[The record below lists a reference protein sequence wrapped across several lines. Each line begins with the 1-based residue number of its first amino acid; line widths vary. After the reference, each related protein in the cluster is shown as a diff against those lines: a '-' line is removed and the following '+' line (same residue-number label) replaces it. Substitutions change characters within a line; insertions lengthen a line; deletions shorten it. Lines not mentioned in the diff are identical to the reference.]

1 MDARL
6 PVTVLSGF
14 LGAGKTTLLNRMLAN
29 REGRRIA
36 VIVND
41 MSEINIDASMVRDG
55 AALDRTEERLV
66 EMTNGCICCTLR
78 GDLLDEVARLA
89 RADRFDYLLIE
100 STGISEPMPVAA
112 TFDFVD
118 EDGTSLGDLARLDTM
133 VSVVDASSFLDE
145 VESPDELLDRS
156 IGIDETD
163 DRPISGLL
171 VDQVEFADVVVVNKV
186 DLVAPEVVERTDALV
201 RRLNPRAHVLH
212 ASHAEVPLAEVLDTG
227 RYDPEA
233 SAELPGWDD
242 AHADAAPETEEYGV
256 SSFVFRARRPFH
268 PGRLAD
274 ALEAPWPGVVRS
286 KGFVWLSSRPT
297 EAGFWSQAGSHLTIE
312 GAGVWLAD
320 EGLTPEDLDDPEV
333 RTEVA
338 ASWDPVWGDRRNELV
353 IIGVELDRAAVTEVL
368 DACLLTDAEMVA
380 GLDAWRRHPDPL
392 PEWEHHMED
401 A

>member
-1 MDARL
+1 MDERL

-14 LGAGKTTLLNRMLAN
+14 LGAGKTTLLNRVLAN
-29 REGRRIA
+29 RDGLRIA

-41 MSEINIDASMVRDG
+41 MSEINIDATMVRDG

-78 GDLLDEVARLA
+78 EDLLVEVAALA
-89 RADRFDYLLIE
+89 RAGRFDYLLIE

-118 EDGTSLGDLARLDTM
+118 EEGASLGDLARIDTM
-133 VSVVDASSFLDE
+133 VSVVDASAFLQE
-145 VESPDELLDRS
+145 VESDDELIDRDL
-156 IGIDETD
+156 GIDETD

-171 VDQVEFADVVVVNKV
+171 VDQVEFADVVVINKV
-186 DLVAPEVVERTDALV
+186 DLVPADVVERTDALV
-201 RRLNPRAHVLH
+201 RRLNPRVAR
-212 ASHAEVPLAEVLDTG
+212 APREPRGG
-227 RYDPEA
+227 RPA
-233 SAELPGWDD
+233 RGARHRAVRPGGGRT
-242 AHADAAPETEEYGV
+242 AARVGRGARRGCSRDRRVRV

-268 PGRLAD
+268 PGRLAR
-274 ALEAPWPGVVRS
+274 ALEDPWPGVVRS

-297 EAGFWSQAGSHLTIE
+297 EAGFWSQAGSHLTLE

-320 EGLTPEDLDDPEV
+320 EGLTPEDLDDPDVRSEV
-333 RTEVA
+333 E

-353 IIGVELDRAAVTEVL
+353 IIGIDLDRGLVETLLEG
-368 DACLLTDAEMVA
+368 CLLTDAEMVT
-380 GLDAWRRHPDPL
+380 GLDRWRAHPDPL
-392 PEWEHHMED
+392 PAWEHPVEE

>member
-1 MDARL
+1 MDPRL

-14 LGAGKTTLLNRMLAN
+14 LGAGKTTLLNRILAN
-29 REGRRIA
+29 REGLRIA

-41 MSEINIDASMVRDG
+41 MSEINIDATMVRDG

-78 GDLLDEVARLA
+78 EDLLVEVARLA
-89 RADRFDYLLIE
+89 QEDRFDYLLIE

-133 VSVVDASSFLDE
+133 VSLVDASSFLDE
-145 VESPDELLDRS
+145 VEGDDELVDRDL
-156 IGIDETD
+156 GIDDTD

-171 VDQVEFADVVVVNKV
+171 VDQVEFADVVIVNKV

-212 ASHAEVPLAEVLDTG
+212 ASHGEVPLREVLDTG

-233 SAELPGWDD
+233 AAELPGWQE
-242 AHADAAPETEEYGV
+242 AHDEAAPETEEYGV

-268 PGRLAD
+268 PGRLAA
-274 ALEAPWPGVVRS
+274 ALEEPWPGVVRS
-286 KGFVWLSSRPT
+286 KGFVWLSSRPE
-297 EAGFWSQAGSHLTIE
+297 EAGFWSQAGSHLAIE
-312 GAGVWLAD
+312 GAGTWLAD
-320 EGLTPEDLDDPEV
+320 EGLTPDDLDDPEV
-333 RTEVA
+333 RDEVA

-353 IIGVELDRAAVTEVL
+353 IIGVELDRAAVTAML
-368 DACLLTDAEMVA
+368 DACLLTDAEMVQ
-380 GLDAWRRHPDPL
+380 GREAWLHHSDPL
-392 PEWEHHMED
+392 PAWEHHVEEP
-401 A
+401 